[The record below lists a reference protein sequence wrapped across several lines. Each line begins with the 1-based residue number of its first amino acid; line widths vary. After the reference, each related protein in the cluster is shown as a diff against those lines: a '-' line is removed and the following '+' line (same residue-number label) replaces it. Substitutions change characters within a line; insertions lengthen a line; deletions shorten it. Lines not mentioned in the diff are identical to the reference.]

1 MRDFKRQKLP
11 GQRFVSWLFITVV
24 FVLQG
29 CSHYAEKNQDIRDQL
44 MTGRPDIALSVF
56 EREVHDNSDRVLTH
70 LHKAMLKRMI
80 GEFAA
85 SNKDFEIAK
94 KDIADLYTVSV
105 TQVAG
110 SLVVNDTI
118 RDYAGDRYEQVLL
131 HAYMALN
138 YLNLNQ
144 LDDAR
149 SEMVQADLKMREW
162 GDVPLQNPFVH
173 YLSGLIFEAS
183 AQYDQALIAY
193 RKAMQV
199 YKTTIKK
206 HGIVVPVQLQ
216 KDFARMLT
224 RQGLVNEL
232 RQLSYE
238 YDTAFNAKAE
248 KDKGYLVALLDNG
261 LGPIKSQ
268 HLIMSWSPVIN
279 RRVKIALPVYE
290 ERAGPVNK
298 ARLEIAGQRHNFN
311 RVENVDAMA
320 RSALYDALPAISA
333 RALARMIVKYQ
344 SGKQTEKRAGGVV
357 GSIFKLGNLA
367 TEIADTRNW
376 SSLPQEIQ
384 LTRVALPAGEYTATV
399 EIMGPGGVIDSMP
412 HTITIEA
419 GKLTFISDH
428 WAARRPKKFN
438 YQQAAKN

>member
-1 MRDFKRQKLP
+1 MRDLKRAKLP
-11 GQRFVSWLFITVV
+11 GHRLISWLFLAVV
-24 FVLQG
+24 FTLQG

-56 EREVHDNSDRVLTH
+56 EREVHDTSDRVLTH
-70 LHKAMLKRMI
+70 LHKGMLKRMI

-85 SNKDFEIAK
+85 SNKDFEMAK
-94 KDIADLYTVSV
+94 NEMAELYATSV
-105 TQVAG
+105 TQMVG
-110 SLVVNDTI
+110 SVVVNDTI
-118 RDYAGDRYEQVLL
+118 RDYTGDRYEQVLL

-162 GDVPLQNPFVH
+162 GEVPLHDPFVH

-183 AQYDQALIAY
+183 AQYEQAVIAY

-206 HGIVVPVQLQ
+206 HGVVVPVQLQ
-216 KDFARMLT
+216 KDFARLLN
-224 RQGLVNEL
+224 RQGLENEL
-232 RQLSYE
+232 RQLSNE
-238 YDTAFNAKAE
+238 YDTAFNTKAE

-261 LGPIKSQ
+261 LGPVKSQ

-290 ERAGPVNK
+290 EQADQVNK
-298 ARLEIAGQRHNFN
+298 ARLEIAGQRYNFN

-344 SGKQTEKRAGGVV
+344 SGKQTEKRTGGVV

-367 TEIADTRNW
+367 TEVADTRSW

-384 LTRVALPAGEYTATV
+384 LTRVALPAGEYNATV
-399 EIMGPGGVIDSMP
+399 EIMGADGVIDSMS
-412 HTITIEA
+412 HSVKIET
-419 GKLTFISDH
+419 GKITFISDH

-438 YQQAAKN
+438 YRQAATN